1 MKKFLSILAILALA
15 SLTWAGQAAETSSAV
30 ASGVG
35 TAGGTAV
42 ATAVATGASAPATT
56 DMASGEVRKV
66 YTDTPK
72 ILIKHGEIKNLDM
85 PPMTMVFNLKDKAM
99 ADRLKA
105 GDKVRFKAA
114 QVGGEYTVT
123 EIEIAP

>member
-30 ASGVG
+30 ASG
-35 TAGGTAV
+35 AA
-42 ATAVATGASAPATT
+42 APATT

>member
-1 MKKFLSILAILALA
+1 MKQVLAILALA
-15 SLTWAGQAAETSSAV
+15 SLAWAGQAAAQSPA
-30 ASGVG
+30 A
-35 TAGGTAV
+35 
-42 ATAVATGASAPATT
+42 ATAAAAPATA

-72 ILIKHGEIKNLDM
+72 ILLKHGEIKNLDM

-123 EIEIAP
+123 EIQVVP